1 MFKILRMVS
10 LVFGMKYHTHLHQQ
24 TDVSWRYTLGLQRPC
39 QPQSFDRHSEP
50 HIALWNGPS
59 IMRIIAQAF
68 ASIAAMCLVGTVARV
83 TQSDSEHDPFSFD
96 QLGILGRDV
105 AIIGCGS
112 AGTYAAIR
120 LQRLGKS
127 FVVTEKQDKLRGHS
141 NTYSYTA
148 TGIPVPYSVMSFLN
162 KDVVTDYFSHLR
174 ISLVNKTTVTNQSEN
189 VDFATG
195 EPIAIKLITIPS
207 DDPEVRIAIENYKAQ
222 LARHVKNVLS

>member
-96 QLGILGRDV
+96 QLGILGRDEL
-105 AIIGCGS
+105 S
-112 AGTYAAIR
+112 Q
-120 LQRLGKS
+120 QRRGDGLFLPPQDLPG
-127 FVVTEKQDKLRGHS
+127 KQDHR
-141 NTYSYTA
+141 YE
-148 TGIPVPYSVMSFLN
+148 PVRECRFR
-162 KDVVTDYFSHLR
+162 DRR
-174 ISLVNKTTVTNQSEN
+174 IHRHKTNHY
-189 VDFATG
+189 
-195 EPIAIKLITIPS
+195 
-207 DDPEVRIAIENYKAQ
+207 PER
-222 LARHVKNVLS
+222 